1 MKKPDSVI
9 FKRHLMKLSLEEL
22 TAYLKEYEKVR
33 QVKVLDQINQM
44 KQEEIQTKL
53 EALSPVSACP
63 SCKSNN
69 FVKNGSRYGLQR
81 YYCKNCKTTFSVT
94 TDTFME
100 GTTWTW
106 EVWVKLVQMTVNNF
120 SLDAML
126 DTCSLNFQYL
136 MSQGTQ
142 QALCPLQPQGSHKY
156 L

>member
-53 EALSPVSACP
+53 EVLAPVSACP
-63 SCKSNN
+63 SCNSDN
-69 FVKNGSRYGLQR
+69 FVKNGSKYGLQR
-81 YYCKNCKTTFSVT
+81 YYCKNCKTTFALT

-100 GTTWTW
+100 GTNWTW

-120 SLDAML
+120 SLDEMVDTL
-126 DTCSLNFQYL
+126 DS
-136 MSQGTQ
+136 
-142 QALCPLQPQGSHKY
+142 
-156 L
+156 

>member
-1 MKKPDSVI
+1 
-9 FKRHLMKLSLEEL
+9 MKLSLEEL

-63 SCKSNN
+63 SCNSNN

-94 TDTFME
+94 T
-100 GTTWTW
+100 GYY
-106 EVWVKLVQMTVNNF
+106 
-120 SLDAML
+120 LDL
-126 DTCSLNFQYL
+126 GSVGQTRSNDC
-136 MSQGTQ
+136 Q
-142 QALCPLQPQGSHKY
+142 QLFVGCYAGHFGKGL
-156 L
+156 

>member
-63 SCKSNN
+63 SCNSNN

-100 GTTWTW
+100 GTGLATINWTDFLRSYNI
-106 EVWVKLVQMTVNNF
+106 KPIMQRSKNYDRTK
-120 SLDAML
+120 
-126 DTCSLNFQYL
+126 TKKK
-136 MSQGTQ
+136 T
-142 QALCPLQPQGSHKY
+142 
-156 L
+156 